1 MDLLKKFEDFSRSL
15 DLFEKGER
23 ILMAVSGGMDSVV
36 LLDLFMRIR
45 HSWSLTLAVA
55 HVNHGLRG
63 KEADRDEIF
72 VRELSRRQG
81 ILFYSQKTNV
91 REYAKVHRLSLE
103 EAGRDV
109 RFGFLGWVFD
119 VLYYDRLALGHQA
132 NDQAE
137 TILMN
142 LTRGAGLRGLG
153 GIRPIRGHAIRPLL
167 FATRK
172 EVEEYARERQLCF
185 VEDASNKD
193 CRFLRNRI
201 RWDVLG
207 RLEEAVGAHVVSTI
221 CRAGRAASEA
231 DEYVESVARGIR
243 RRIAKVQSQT
253 EIILDIFKFLR
264 YFKIVQKTVVVQVL
278 REVYQNRDSWSASEI
293 DRILCLAEG
302 GRSGGVVELGCGIR
316 VIKSRDRLIFLR
328 NRPRIDEIEVQVGQ
342 FVDIKEI
349 GIQFRAEVVSRK
361 TKDIVYSNNPRIEYL
376 DYDLLS
382 FPLRI
387 RSFRPGDS
395 FVPLGMKGKKK
406 LHDFFVDEKVP
417 NYRRSSV
424 PLLVGADG
432 IVWVAGYRMDDRY
445 KITEKTT
452 HILKVEIH
460 PHSPEDAR
468 APVERRASHSE
479 RFIP

>member
-1 MDLLKKFEDFSRSL
+1 VKGHFYFEWYGMHLLEKFEDFSRGL
-15 DLFEKGER
+15 GLFGKGGR

-45 HSWSLTLAVA
+45 HPWSLTLAVA
-55 HVNHGLRG
+55 HVNHSLRG
-63 KEADRDEIF
+63 KDADGDEIF

-103 EAGRDV
+103 EAGRAV
-109 RFGFLGWVFD
+109 RFDFFEWVFD
-119 VLYYDRLALGHQA
+119 ILSYDRLALGHQA

-137 TILMN
+137 TILMH

-153 GIRPIRGHAIRPLL
+153 GIRPIRGRVIHPLL
-167 FATRK
+167 FAMRE

-193 CRFLRNRI
+193 RRFLRNRI
-201 RWDVLG
+201 RWDVVR
-207 RLEEAVGAHVVSTI
+207 RLEESVGSRVVSSI
-221 CRAGRAASEA
+221 CRAGQAAAEA
-231 DEYVESVARGIR
+231 EAYVEDVARRVG
-243 RRIAKVQSQT
+243 RRIVKVQSPT
-253 EIILDIFKFLR
+253 EIILDIFEFLR
-264 YFKIVQKTVVVQVL
+264 YFKIVQKTVVLQVL
-278 REVYQNRDSWSASEI
+278 REVCRDKESWGSSEI
-293 DRILCLAEG
+293 DRILRLAEAG
-302 GRSGGVVELGCGIR
+302 KSGGIVELGCGVR
-316 VIKSRDRLIFLR
+316 VIRSGDRLVFLE
-328 NRPRIDEIEVQVGQ
+328 NYPRLDEVEVQVGQ
-342 FVDIKEI
+342 TAYIKEI
-349 GIQFRAEVVSRK
+349 EIQFLAEVVSKK
-361 TKDIVYSNNPRIEYL
+361 TKDIVNNRNPRIAYL

-424 PLLVGADG
+424 PLLVGCDG
-432 IVWVAGYRMDDRY
+432 IVWIAGYRMDDRY
-445 KITEKTT
+445 KVTERTT
-452 HILKVEIH
+452 RILKMEIR
-460 PHSPEDAR
+460 PNFLGKGTATS
-468 APVERRASHSE
+468 
-479 RFIP
+479 